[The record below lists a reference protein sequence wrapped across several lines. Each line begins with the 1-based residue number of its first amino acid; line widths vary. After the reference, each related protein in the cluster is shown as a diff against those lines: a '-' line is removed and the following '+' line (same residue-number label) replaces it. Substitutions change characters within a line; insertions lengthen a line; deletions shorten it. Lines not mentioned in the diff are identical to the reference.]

1 MYESRQRAAEVGLSE
16 HELDVAQQQL
26 DELTDGL
33 AMLAGTIDDP
43 ARRVAADVETLDES
57 TELLR
62 LVIEAAEPV
71 VWVPSI
77 CGLTPEP
84 F

>member
-16 HELDVAQQQL
+16 HELVVTRRQL

-33 AMLAGTIDDP
+33 ALLAGTIDD
-43 ARRVAADVETLDES
+43 ARRIAQAVETLDES
-57 TELLR
+57 NELLR

-71 VWVPSI
+71 LGALDLQPH
-77 CGLTPEP
+77 G
-84 F
+84 